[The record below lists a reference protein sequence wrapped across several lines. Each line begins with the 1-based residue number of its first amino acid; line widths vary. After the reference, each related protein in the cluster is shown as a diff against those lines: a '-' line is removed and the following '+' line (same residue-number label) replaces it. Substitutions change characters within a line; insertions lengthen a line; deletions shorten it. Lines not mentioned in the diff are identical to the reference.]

1 MIFVQHRARIIL
13 TVQTKRPVDEIQ
25 LMIQVS
31 QGDLAKLGILY
42 ERYKQSL
49 FGYFYRVTCGDHA
62 FSEDMVHQVFVR
74 VLKYR
79 SSFKGTGSFA
89 KWVFHIAHH
98 IAVDYSKSFRHY
110 AGPDS
115 LAIKPSGEPDPY
127 KSLEQQEKIILLN
140 RALSRLKEDDREA
153 VTLAKIQGLKYQ
165 DIAAILDTT
174 EGAVRVKIHRALIE
188 LKKIYSHLEST

>member
-1 MIFVQHRARIIL
+1 
-13 TVQTKRPVDEIQ
+13 VDEIQ

-188 LKKIYSHLEST
+188 LKKIYSQLEST

>member
-1 MIFVQHRARIIL
+1 M
-13 TVQTKRPVDEIQ
+13 DEIQ

-98 IAVDYSKSFRHY
+98 IAVDYSKSVRHY

-188 LKKIYSHLEST
+188 LKKIYSQLEST

>member
-188 LKKIYSHLEST
+188 LKKIYSQLEST

>member
-1 MIFVQHRARIIL
+1 M
-13 TVQTKRPVDEIQ
+13 DEIQ

>member
-1 MIFVQHRARIIL
+1 M
-13 TVQTKRPVDEIQ
+13 DEIQ

-127 KSLEQQEKIILLN
+127 KSLEQQEDNPAKPGPV
-140 RALSRLKEDDREA
+140 RLKEDDREA

-188 LKKIYSHLEST
+188 LKKIYSQLEST